1 MILLMLIFIF
11 VFLICLIVLRVL
23 EVKLEVEMMIFF
35 LNLTFFI
42 LFSNWVKKGEM
53 LLYEMLF

>member
-1 MILLMLIFIF
+1 MLIFIF